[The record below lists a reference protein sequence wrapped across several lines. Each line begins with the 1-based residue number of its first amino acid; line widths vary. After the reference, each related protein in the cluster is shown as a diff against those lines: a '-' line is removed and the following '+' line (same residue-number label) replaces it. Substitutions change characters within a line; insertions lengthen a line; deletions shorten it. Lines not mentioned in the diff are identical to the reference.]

1 MNADPTLAELWVKR
15 KTSVALTDANANAD
29 AEVEQ
34 LLLKLSIPDAAHQ
47 TRGAP
52 ASLEVLLTVDGTS
65 IDMTLVWRNK
75 TACRLPETLW
85 LTSRPA
91 VADKGGWTISKLG
104 QPVNPLDADLNP
116 KNSSEPQVAM
126 QGLQCKYPGNTCGAH
141 LHAVDDGGATY
152 AGSTLGSGSEPPMA
166 ASILPDRMAALE
178 ALPDNETDQDIP
190 ASPLNRQGRV

>member
-1 MNADPTLAELWVKR
+1 M
-15 KTSVALTDANANAD
+15 
-29 AEVEQ
+29 
-34 LLLKLSIPDAAHQ
+34 PDAAHQ

-52 ASLEVLLTVDGTS
+52 ASLEVLLTVNGTT

-116 KNSSEPQVAM
+116 KNTSDPRVAM

-152 AGSTLGSGSEPPMA
+152 TGSTLGNGSTGTLRLKSLDSMLVSVGEPLAVPTPLA
-166 ASILPDRMAALE
+166 VPDPLRGIHFALVG
-178 ALPDNETDQDIP
+178 NIWNTK
-190 ASPLNRQGRV
+190 